1 MKFKL
6 IALAVIFLWVR
17 LIPDAQTLSLGG
29 DYGRQSLKPNFG
41 DVLKDVNSVRVN
53 GLVKVAGKT
62 GENGFKFK
70 VGGEYQRTYDVEVF
84 SNYLGTGMDIYRDTN
99 SGFGFGELEYRAGVF
114 GIGARA
120 YLGAE
125 KLHEDLEYVLA
136 RKYQFRGTIYIK
148 DRVGITPLFI
158 EFKKQPE
165 GFQQA
170 FGAGVT
176 VTIVK

>member
-1 MKFKL
+1 MKFRL
-6 IALAVIFLWVR
+6 IGFVILFLLSTALAA
-17 LIPDAQTLSLGG
+17 AQTLSVSV
-29 DYGRQSLKPNFG
+29 DYGRLSLKPNFENP
-41 DVLKDVNSVRVN
+41 LQDVNSVRASA
-53 GLVKVAGKT
+53 LVKVAGASGKS
-62 GENGFKFK
+62 GFKFK
-70 VGGEYQRTYDVEVF
+70 VGGEYQRTYNVEVF
-84 SNYLGTGMDIYRDTN
+84 SNYLGTEMDIYRDTN

-125 KLHEDLEYVLA
+125 KLHEDLEWVLA

-170 FGAGVT
+170 FGAGVAIT
-176 VTIVK
+176 VVK

>member
-1 MKFKL
+1 MKF
-6 IALAVIFLWVR
+6 R
-17 LIPDAQTLSLGG
+17 LIGFVILFVLLTVFGAAQTLSLGA
-29 DYGRQSLKPNFG
+29 DYGRLSLKPNFE
-41 DVLKDVNSVRVN
+41 DPLQDVNSVRVSA
-53 GLVKVAGKT
+53 LVKVAGAT
-62 GENGFKFK
+62 GKDGFKFK

-120 YLGAE
+120 CLGAE
-125 KLHEDLEYVLA
+125 KLHEDLEVRLA

>member
-1 MKFKL
+1 MKFRL
-6 IALAVIFLWVR
+6 IALVVLFVLGTAFGA
-17 LIPDAQTLSLGG
+17 AQTLSVGA
-29 DYGRQSLKPNFG
+29 DYGRLSLRPNFE
-41 DVLKDVNSVRVN
+41 DPLKDVNSVRASA
-53 GLVKVAGKT
+53 LVKVAGAT
-62 GENGFKFK
+62 DENGFKFK
-70 VGGEYQRTYDVEVF
+70 IGGEYQKTYNVEVF

-125 KLHEDLEYVLA
+125 KLHEDLEWVLA

-148 DRVGITPLFI
+148 NRIGVTPLFI

>member
-1 MKFKL
+1 MRFRL
-6 IALAVIFLWVR
+6 IALVVLVALMTVFAN
-17 LIPDAQTLSLGG
+17 AQTFSVGV
-29 DYGRQSLKPNFG
+29 DYGRQSLKPNF
-41 DVLKDVNSVRVN
+41 DDPLKDVNSVRASA
-53 GLVKVAGKT
+53 LVKVAGKT

-84 SNYLGTGMDIYRDTN
+84 SNYLGTGMDIYRDAN
-99 SGFGFGELEYRAGVF
+99 SGFGFGELEYRAGIF

-125 KLHEDLEYVLA
+125 KLHEDLEYILA

>member
-1 MKFKL
+1 MKFRL
-6 IALAVIFLWVR
+6 VGLVVFFLLATSFAFAQR
-17 LIPDAQTLSLGG
+17 LSVGA
-29 DYGRQSLKPNFG
+29 DYGRLSLKPNF
-41 DVLKDVNSVRVN
+41 DDPLKDVNSVRASA
-53 GLVKVAGKT
+53 LVKVAGAT
-62 GENGFKFK
+62 GKDGFKFK
-70 VGGEYQRTYDVEVF
+70 IGGEYQKTYDVEVF

-125 KLHEDLEYVLA
+125 KLHEDLEWTLA

-148 DRVGITPLFI
+148 NRIGVTPLFI